1 MVIIRQSSGP
11 AVLPDFRRAAILGRL
26 LAAVALLLTLL
37 ALLKVQAGQGFAVS
51 WFGLVRWVAP
61 GLVLT
66 LGALALASPWLARRH
81 HPTPWGVA
89 LAVAAFALVQLS
101 GKLAGHDVAWV
112 PLGWVGVL
120 SLLLMHYFALR
131 ERALSPALPEARLA
145 ALTARIRPHFLFNSL
160 NAAISLIR
168 SRPARAEMVLENL
181 ADLFRAQL
189 ADPGRSSTLAR
200 EVELARL
207 YLAIEAE
214 RIGERLQVSWQLDAP
229 DDALLPPLL
238 LQPLVENAVSHG
250 VETLIVPGEIRIE
263 AALHRRRLVITI
275 LNPVADEPAL
285 KVAGNHMALGNIA
298 ERLALMFEG
307 DATLST
313 ERGADSFVTRLELPY
328 RPVVI
333 DTHLPAFLRERG

>member
-1 MVIIRQSSGP
+1 MAIIRQSSGLT
-11 AVLPDFRRAAILGRL
+11 ALPDFRRAAVIARL
-26 LAAVALLLTLL
+26 IAAVGLLLIAL
-37 ALLKVQAGQGFAVS
+37 ALRKVEAGHDFVASFVVLARSVVPGF
-51 WFGLVRWVAP
+51 
-61 GLVLT
+61 VLT
-66 LGALALASPWLARRH
+66 VAGLALASPWLTRRRH
-81 HPTPWGVA
+81 PAPWGVA
-89 LAVAAFALVQLS
+89 LTVAVFTLVELS
-101 GKLAGHDVAWV
+101 NNVGHAIRW
-112 PLGWVGVL
+112 PLLGWVALVA
-120 SLLLMHYFALR
+120 LLLMHYFSLR

-214 RIGERLQVSWQLDAP
+214 RLGERLKVSWQLDAP

-263 AALHRRRLVITI
+263 ASLHRRRLEITI

-285 KVAGNHMALGNIA
+285 KVAGNHMALGNIS
-298 ERLALMFEG
+298 ERLALMFDG

-313 ERGADSFVTRLELPY
+313 ERSEDSFVTRLELPY
-328 RPVVI
+328 RPVAI

>member
-1 MVIIRQSSGP
+1 MTIIRQSSGP
-11 AVLPDFRRAAILGRL
+11 AALPDFRRVAILGRVL
-26 LAAVALLLTLL
+26 VAVALLFTLL
-37 ALLKVQAGQGFAVS
+37 ALLKAQAGQGFGAA
-51 WFGLVRWVAP
+51 WLDLARAAAP

-66 LGALALASPWLARRH
+66 LAGLALASPWLAQRRY
-81 HPTPWGVA
+81 PVPWVVA

-101 GKLAGHDVAWV
+101 GRLAGHGFAWA
-112 PLGWVGVL
+112 PLGWAGVL

-214 RIGERLQVSWQLDAP
+214 RLGERLKVSWQLDAP

-250 VETLIVPGEIRIE
+250 VETLIVPGVIRIE
-263 AALHRRRLVITI
+263 AVLHRRRLTITI
-275 LNPVADEPAL
+275 HNPVADEPAL

-298 ERLALMFEG
+298 ERLALMFDGE
-307 DATLST
+307 ATLST
-313 ERGADSFVTRLELPY
+313 ERDADSFVTRLELPY
-328 RPVVI
+328 RPVAI